1 MTCEEFA
8 MAALDLKP
16 QADASTKDSA
26 VQHSARE
33 HLRTCARCSALQA
46 TWESLRTDLR
56 ELGAQTS
63 QTSAP
68 PVVATRLL
76 AEFRHLHRN
85 RKVHNLPVPLRWAL
99 AAAAVIVLSLGMGI
113 NHWRG
118 GTSPASPNAS
128 SSLQS
133 AQDVPVKPAGPE
145 LGESLVASND
155 ENDFTLV
162 PGVIPASLDNSTIVQ
177 VEMQRSVLGSL
188 GFTVNEEHAADWIRV
203 DLLVGDDGQT
213 QAVRLPASE

>member
-8 MAALDLKP
+8 MAGLDLKP
-16 QADASTKDSA
+16 QADAATKHSA
-26 VQHSARE
+26 VQQSARE
-33 HLRTCARCSALQA
+33 HLRSCAHCSALQA

-56 ELGAQTS
+56 ELGTETS

-68 PVVATRLL
+68 PVVETRLL
-76 AEFRHLHRN
+76 AEFRHLHKN
-85 RKVHNLPVPLRWAL
+85 RKVHNLPVALRWAL
-99 AAAAVIVLSLGMGI
+99 AAAAVIALSLGI

-118 GTSPASPNAS
+118 GTSPASRNTS

-177 VEMQRSVLGSL
+177 VEMQRSVLSSL

-213 QAVRLPASE
+213 QAIRLPASE